1 MCQLTPEQREAY
13 EDFLG
18 SDLVH
23 KVHTTYYLP
32 LTAYYLLFLGPDLV
46 HKVLTAKAVAL
57 CVRD

>member
-23 KVHTTYYLP
+23 KVHTTYHLP
-32 LTAYYLLFLGPDLV
+32 LTAYYSSGPTSCTKCSPPRL
-46 HKVLTAKAVAL
+46 
-57 CVRD
+57 

>member
-23 KVHTTYYLP
+23 KVLTTYWL
-32 LTAYYLLFLGPDLV
+32 LTTHQLL
-46 HKVLTAKAVAL
+46 
-57 CVRD
+57 VRPTYHSSDPASSTRC